1 MAAATIRIVALIPG
15 NTQIPMMLTCVIV
28 TAIHVLQHTQR
39 RGRAV
44 LLGLADDGQ
53 PAIEEAHSSCDIDVC
68 SVQETPRGLLQL
80 MLGLI
85 EGGDAFQ
92 SRIT

>member
-1 MAAATIRIVALIPG
+1 MAAVTIRIKALIRG
-15 NTQIPMMLTCVIV
+15 NTQIPMVLTCVIV
-28 TAIHVLQHTQR
+28 TAIHVLQCTQR

-53 PAIEEAHSSCDIDVC
+53 PAIEEAHSSSGIDVC
-68 SVQETPRGLLQL
+68 SVQEAPRGLVQL
-80 MLGLI
+80 LLGLI